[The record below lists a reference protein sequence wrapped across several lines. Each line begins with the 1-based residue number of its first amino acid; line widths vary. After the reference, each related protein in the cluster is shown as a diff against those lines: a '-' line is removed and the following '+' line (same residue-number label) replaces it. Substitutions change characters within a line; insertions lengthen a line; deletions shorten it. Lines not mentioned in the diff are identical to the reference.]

1 MFINY
6 QLLLLAQTINP
17 LELDTVIFC
26 SFYLPLA
33 ITCTLL
39 AFALRWWW
47 WKQQSSNQN
56 IEISSI
62 LINEYEI
69 AYLADG
75 INRTVDMA
83 FINLVRRGYLH
94 VFSSTG
100 EVEVTKKIP
109 NKIHLLEKAV
119 YNKRSLISINGDI
132 TEQAINEIQHNL
144 QQLGLIFEES
154 QSKLV
159 IRWLSTFPLFIIVL
173 LGFFKTVVDVLEN
186 RLFGLIGIIWAVVT
200 VVACFLLSKPHRT
213 KCGDT
218 FLKELQQRYT
228 KLKQIEVLNNLSS
241 TRTKEFINL
250 NNNTKS
256 EQLALAFALFGKEV
270 LAAKPFKVVQ
280 SYFYPP
286 HQEIDESGIFTFIH
300 RKKSD

>member
-200 VVACFLLSKPHRT
+200 VVACFFISKPHRT
-213 KCGDT
+213 KYGDT
-218 FLKELQQRYT
+218 FLKELQQRYS

-250 NNNTKS
+250 NNIQRNNEKNRHLQIT
-256 EQLALAFALFGKEV
+256 
-270 LAAKPFKVVQ
+270 
-280 SYFYPP
+280 
-286 HQEIDESGIFTFIH
+286 
-300 RKKSD
+300 